1 MNIIIIIIVPFYS
14 LSCTRFL
21 FPLKLLI
28 FSPCIELTW
37 TLTSRLNKAKKIH
50 VCTSSRSIPPGPL
63 PEWYQI
69 TTLLCFVNS
78 WYRYHL
84 EHEARWK
91 VNNYALIWVLMNLKI
106 FYRSDFILS
115 KMILSLPILVFC
127 CEQEWDVIFS
137 FSFFCGKHQ
146 IDIFLSL
153 VPIYKPEVQLEW
165 SIFPKNTSQ
174 TWTLSSQEVALLLVS
189 TKDHDLWPDL
199 IFWAWVFFVLSA
211 KSHLTKSPWIAD
223 FQCWNSPE
231 VTIIGAKWTEQ
242 SLSGWEWN
250 LDCSM

>member
-1 MNIIIIIIVPFYS
+1 M
-14 LSCTRFL
+14 
-21 FPLKLLI
+21 
-28 FSPCIELTW
+28 
-37 TLTSRLNKAKKIH
+37 
-50 VCTSSRSIPPGPL
+50 
-63 PEWYQI
+63 
-69 TTLLCFVNS
+69 
-78 WYRYHL
+78 
-84 EHEARWK
+84 
-91 VNNYALIWVLMNLKI
+91 
-106 FYRSDFILS
+106 ILS
-115 KMILSLPILVFC
+115 SCKMILSLPILVFC

-146 IDIFLSL
+146 INIFLSL
-153 VPIYKPEVQLEW
+153 VPIYKPEVQWEW

-189 TKDHDLWPDL
+189 TKGHDLWPDL

-242 SLSGWEWN
+242 SLLGWEWN